1 MALLYPISNSTYGDS
16 RQTAGSRGLR
26 KYVLAQYQGDADLD
40 WVRRLR
46 VLLNRDELKYRDF
59 HPEHRR
65 IKSSDPDLYTAVQ
78 TGISQATVI
87 VIDPEP
93 IAFHAAD
100 WYVQER
106 AEYGVDYTEADIT
119 NVCAISLLAGSPI
132 AYLPERLDIFGPLS
146 RTYPTARLSGFAP
159 AELLQKVGGLDG
171 AKVLAARAHA
181 MFDVKNRH
189 PIESMTPDLF
199 MSPLREVVFR
209 EILSTARVFDT
220 ENQTTVEVL
229 NSAADVLASSMQQS
243 KWFENIQGSE
253 PLVKEFSSRDIDL
266 IQAADMAAGWAGD
279 MLEYQEVRSL
289 AATFRRVI
297 VNGRLL

>member
-1 MALLYPISNSTYGDS
+1 M
-16 RQTAGSRGLR
+16 
-26 KYVLAQYQGDADLD
+26 
-40 WVRRLR
+40 
-46 VLLNRDELKYRDF
+46 LLNRDELKYRDF

-65 IKSSDPDLYTAVQ
+65 IKSSDPDLYSAVEN
-78 TGISQATVI
+78 GISQATVI

-100 WYVQER
+100 WYFQEH
-106 AEYGVDYTEADIT
+106 AEYGIDYTAADIT
-119 NVCAISLLAGSPI
+119 NVCAISLLAGTPI

-189 PIESMTPDLF
+189 PIESMTPDFF

-220 ENQTTVEVL
+220 ENQTSVEVL

-243 KWFENIQGSE
+243 KWFENIQCSE

-289 AATFRRVI
+289 AGTFRRVI
-297 VNGRLL
+297 LNGRLL